1 MKIGIVIA
9 DEYEYIPFRT
19 YALTKNCAESAFH
32 GRESLTYTEGGKT
45 VTAVQC
51 GIGKVNAATAA
62 AFLIAEGYEVIL
74 SAGLSGAVSGLR
86 RGDMIAAESYVECD
100 FDLTPIGRPL
110 GAKPGQDYVYHADAR
125 LLAIAEALPGMK
137 KAAVGTG
144 DLFLTDKE
152 KSTLY
157 RDTFGIKAFDME
169 TAAVASVCHFDHIP
183 VLAIRKISDDADDSA
198 NADYNEMNDRKEA
211 DLTQALAVI
220 ISRI

>member
-9 DEYEYIPFRT
+9 DEYEYIPFRN
-19 YALTKNCAESAFH
+19 YALTKNCAEAPFH
-32 GRESLTYTEGGKT
+32 GRESLTYTDGEKT

-62 AFLIAEGYEVIL
+62 AFLIAEGCEVIL

-110 GAKPGQDYVYHADAR
+110 GAKPGQEYVYRSDEK
-125 LLAIAEALPGMK
+125 LLAAAMKLDGMK
-137 KAAVGTG
+137 KAPVGTG

-152 KSTLY
+152 KCALY
-157 RDTFGIKAFDME
+157 RDTFGVKAFDME
-169 TAAVASVCHFDHIP
+169 TAAVASVCYFDGIP
-183 VLAIRKISDDADDSA
+183 FLAVRKISDDADDSA

-211 DLTQALAVI
+211 DLTGALARI
-220 ISRI
+220 IAAL

>member
-125 LLAIAEALPGMK
+125 LLAIAEALPSMK

-157 RDTFGIKAFDME
+157 RDTFGIRAFDME
-169 TAAVASVCHFDHIP
+169 TAAVASVCYFDHIP
-183 VLAIRKISDDADDSA
+183 FLAIRKISDDADDSA

-211 DLTQALAVI
+211 DLTEALAVI

>member
-183 VLAIRKISDDADDSA
+183 FLAIRKISDDADDSA

-211 DLTQALAVI
+211 DLTKALAVI

>member
-32 GRESLTYTEGGKT
+32 GRESLTYSEGGKT

-110 GAKPGQDYVYHADAR
+110 GAKPGQDYVYQADAR

-157 RDTFGIKAFDME
+157 RDTFGIKAFDMV
-169 TAAVASVCHFDHIP
+169 TAAVASVCHFDQIP
-183 VLAIRKISDDADDSA
+183 FLAIRKISDDADDSA

-211 DLTQALAVI
+211 DLTQALAQI
-220 ISRI
+220 ISAL